1 MWGKDSAEKIKQ
13 TTNRLSEHT
22 TKTLAETSK
31 KVLGGGLGGGIPAV
45 GQGLMGTAYIST
57 KSSTYWI
64 DIVNILGH

>member
-45 GQGLMGTAYIST
+45 GLGLMGTAYAFL
-57 KSSTYWI
+57 SSHLLY
-64 DIVNILGH
+64 IVNILGH